1 MTNYEKC
8 SSSFL
13 FKLATYP
20 KMEKIHNP
28 NSIIPHT
35 YVRQTLPWTY
45 TPKIMFGFH
54 IFFSQF
60 PPWHVFSYIS
70 FIFYKDTRSKT
81 VPALHFTKW
90 VEVLFLMSI
99 FIFMQMWVFK
109 RNLLNNS
116 YVKSFY
122 ERLKIACIKFSFKTH
137 FIPL

>member
-70 FIFYKDTRSKT
+70 FIFCKRYAIKNSPCTPFHKMGWS
-81 VPALHFTKW
+81 PFLNEHFY
-90 VEVLFLMSI
+90 FHAN
-99 FIFMQMWVFK
+99 QMWVFK

-122 ERLKIACIKFSFKTH
+122 ERLKKGMH
-137 FIPL
+137 